1 MYKPYQLFVGLRY
14 LRAKR
19 DNHFISFI
27 SFISVF
33 GIAIGVWALITV
45 ISVMNGFE
53 KELTHR
59 ILGMASHATVNH
71 FGGPISEP
79 EALVAKVGAREDVVG
94 IAPFTEAEVMVYE
107 SSRVSGSL
115 MRGIIPGE
123 EAKVSEIADKMIQ
136 GSIDDLQSGE
146 FNIVIGKELAA
157 VLGVNLG
164 EKVSIVSPQT
174 NITAVGVVPRMK
186 RFNVVGIF
194 EVGMFE
200 YDRSMMFA
208 HIEDVNRLL
217 RYKKGQVGGL
227 RLKLND
233 MDKARSISNA
243 IAQDAGVDYW
253 VSDWTRRHANFFSAV
268 QTERR
273 VMFIILAIIL
283 IVASMNIVSTMIMV
297 VTDKQSDIAI
307 LRTIGASPKSIMAIF
322 VVQGT
327 VIGLIGAIL
336 GMVVGVIT
344 ALNVENIVGF
354 IEGILGMKFL
364 APDVYYISSIP
375 SDLHWDDV
383 WVTGLL
389 AFGVSILATLYPA
402 SRAAKVQPAEALR
415 YE

>member
-1 MYKPYQLFVGLRY
+1 MYKPYPLFIGLRY
-14 LRAKR
+14 LKAKR

-59 ILGMASHATVNH
+59 ILGMASHATINR
-71 FGGPISEP
+71 FGGQIAEP
-79 EALVAKVGAREDVVG
+79 EKLIALAQNNDQVVAA
-94 IAPFTEAEVMVYE
+94 APFTEAEVMVYQ

-115 MRGIIPGE
+115 VRGISPQDE
-123 EAKVSEIADKMIQ
+123 VAVSDIAEKMIDGDIKQ
-136 GSIDDLQSGE
+136 LAAGDY
-146 FNIVIGKELAA
+146 NIILGKELASA
-157 VLGVNLG
+157 LGVVVG

-174 NITAVGVVPRMK
+174 NVTAVGVIPRMK
-186 RFNVVGIF
+186 RFTIVGIF
-194 EVGMFE
+194 EVGMYE

-208 HIEDVNRLL
+208 HINDVAKLL
-217 RYKKGQVGGL
+217 RHKKGEVGGI
-227 RLKLND
+227 RLKLDD
-233 MDKARSISNA
+233 MDKAREVSKV
-243 IAQDAGVDYW
+243 IAAEAGIDYW

-283 IVASMNIVSTMIMV
+283 VVASMNIVSTMIMV

-307 LRTIGASPKSIMAIF
+307 LRTIGASPASIMMTFI
-322 VVQGT
+322 VQGT

-336 GMVVGVIT
+336 GMIIGVIT
-344 ALNVENIVGF
+344 ALNVEHIVGF
-354 IEGILGMKFL
+354 IETILGVKFL
-364 APDVYYISSIP
+364 APDVYYISNIP
-375 SDLHWDDV
+375 SDLHWNDV
-383 WVTGLL
+383 WLTGLL
-389 AFGVSILATLYPA
+389 AFVVSVLATIYPA
-402 SRAAKVQPAEALR
+402 SRAAKIQPAEALR

>member
-1 MYKPYQLFVGLRY
+1 MFKPYQIFVGLRY

-59 ILGMASHATVNH
+59 ILGMASHATINR
-71 FGGPISEP
+71 FSGQIGSPD
-79 EALVAKVGAREDVVG
+79 ALIQKALATESVVAA
-94 IAPFTEAEVMVYE
+94 APFTEAEVMIYQ
-107 SSRVSGSL
+107 SSRVSGAL
-115 MRGIIPGE
+115 MRGIEPEKEI
-123 EAKVSEIADKMIQ
+123 KVSKIAEEMTIGDVNQ
-136 GSIDDLQSGE
+136 LQAGE
-146 FNIVIGKELAA
+146 YNIILGQELASA
-157 VLGVNLG
+157 LGVVVG
-164 EKVSIVSPQT
+164 EKVSVVSPQT
-174 NITAVGVVPRMK
+174 NITAVGVIPRMK

-194 EVGMFE
+194 EVGMYE

-208 HIEDVNRLL
+208 HVADVAKLL
-217 RYKKGQVGGL
+217 RHAEGEVGGI
-227 RLKLND
+227 RLKLDD
-233 MDKARSISNA
+233 MDKAREV
-243 IAQDAGVDYW
+243 AQEVAKQTGIDYW

-283 IVASMNIVSTMIMV
+283 VVASMNIISTMIMV

-307 LRTIGASPKSIMAIF
+307 LRTIGASPRSIMMIF
-322 VVQGT
+322 IVQGT
-327 VIGLIGAIL
+327 VIGLIGATL
-336 GMVVGVIT
+336 GMVIGVLT

-354 IEGILGMKFL
+354 IEGLFGMKFL
-364 APDVYYISSIP
+364 APDIYYISNIP

-383 WVTGLL
+383 WLTGLL
-389 AFGVSILATLYPA
+389 AFTVSVLATLYPA
-402 SRAAKVQPAEALR
+402 SRAARVQPAEALR